1 MRKQIPVLDH
11 INGFKWTVFIISCLP
26 ILISLS
32 DISYARL
39 GANPIEALIERSGE
53 TALIFLLLTLSVSP
67 LRKILGIPQ
76 LIAVRRMLGLFCY
89 CYACLHF
96 SIYIVLEQW
105 LDWSEIY
112 QDIIKRPF
120 ITIGVINLLLLTPLA
135 MTSTDAMR
143 ARLQTAWVKLHKLIY
158 LIAILAIIHFWW
170 SAKADLLAP
179 MIYASILTLL
189 LAYRL
194 YSRMQQRQTWKS
206 SHN

>member
-26 ILISLS
+26 ILIALS

-96 SIYIVLEQW
+96 SIYIV
-105 LDWSEIY
+105 
-112 QDIIKRPF
+112 
-120 ITIGVINLLLLTPLA
+120 
-135 MTSTDAMR
+135 
-143 ARLQTAWVKLHKLIY
+143 
-158 LIAILAIIHFWW
+158 
-170 SAKADLLAP
+170 SATGD
-179 MIYASILTLL
+179 
-189 LAYRL
+189 
-194 YSRMQQRQTWKS
+194 
-206 SHN
+206 